1 MFLIKVTL
9 LGKVAGTWWQAER
22 NVTNFS
28 NPCFAI
34 MIKAVSSQDCVL
46 EIDMPLN
53 ISLTGSTSFFFGDFG
68 VQNFLFFAVFFS
80 ILRYIALMAP
90 GLLWP
95 ISQTGDN
102 DEICKLYRGYI
113 SFWSSLWSSLN
124 IFHLASWKPLMC
136 TSPSQDNS
144 RNAFDEIIFTPLHC
158 LLHLCFVLLNE
169 SVIYKPVLVHIK
181 WISILSFSKL
191 KAIMCTSPSQVNS
204 GNASEGQPISHLKRI
219 PAFVLLTID
228 RKSVV

>member
-1 MFLIKVTL
+1 MWLKKNLIFLT
-9 LGKVAGTWWQAER
+9 
-22 NVTNFS
+22 
-28 NPCFAI
+28 
-34 MIKAVSSQDCVL
+34 
-46 EIDMPLN
+46 
-53 ISLTGSTSFFFGDFG
+53 
-68 VQNFLFFAVFFS
+68 
-80 ILRYIALMAP
+80 LRYIALMAP

-95 ISQTGDN
+95 ISQNGDN
-102 DEICKLYRGYI
+102 DDICKLYRGYI

-219 PAFVLLTID
+219 PAFVLLTMQLATNTCIHNTCIFIFK
-228 RKSVV
+228 RIEKVH